1 MLRYILTLFSLFML
15 LVPAGCAVAPDRESS
30 DETATLQGPLDPGA
44 VVEYRVSNKAIAL
57 LWQQAEDARAK
68 DDMDAAIRAIE
79 RAVDVAPDDPV
90 LLSRLAELR
99 LQAGEAAM
107 AEKLAMRSN
116 TLTSENRLLSYRNWL
131 IIEAARRKQG
141 DQEGSDTARAEI
153 ERLRGRQ

>member
-1 MLRYILTLFSLFML
+1 MLRRTPTLFFLFVL

-30 DETATLQGPLDPGA
+30 DETATPERPLDPGE

-57 LWQQAEDARAK
+57 LWEQAEDARAR

-79 RAVDVAPDDPV
+79 RAVDVASDDPV

-99 LQAGEAAM
+99 LRAGEAAV
-107 AEKLAMRSN
+107 AERLAMNSN

-141 DQEGSDTARAEI
+141 DQEGSETARAEI